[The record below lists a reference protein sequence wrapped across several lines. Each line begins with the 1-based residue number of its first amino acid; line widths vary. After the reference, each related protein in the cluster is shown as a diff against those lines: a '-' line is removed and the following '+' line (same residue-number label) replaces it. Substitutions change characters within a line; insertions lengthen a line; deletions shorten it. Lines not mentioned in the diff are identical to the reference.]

1 MSVTIILR
9 RYTNVKKRN
18 GNIITEVR
26 RLPAKDNVKDYAEDY
41 MKLNGKKIDFIE
53 IKEIERV
60 KKRNGEQIAKVSFTY
75 ISETPQSRY
84 DKVNT
89 ERLHIKL
96 NKHTDADI
104 IKKLNLVDNKQG
116 YVKNLIRKDIDK
128 DTKK

>member
-1 MSVTIILR
+1 M
-9 RYTNVKKRN
+9 KKRN